1 MEEAMCTERFNA
13 FLTFLTDPTF
23 SYPYEFRPLVKPGQI
38 LFINVFKYHN
48 EVPGQEFEL
57 VRPYAITIMKSGI
70 CTNEGLLKGANIS
83 GRYRLYK
90 IIRFEEFILTL
101 ALLVNTKSKE
111 DYQNILDWV
120 DIESLKEK
128 MDNYFELVRINKL
141 ATYNRIRRIKEELS
155 LYFDNNIN
163 IIESVTFPK
172 VISEGMADLFTDFSF
187 LIDIIDLM
195 DIILSFPEMPSV
207 TPVKNIRTKFYKL
220 HKETITALLNSKS
233 ELYYPGLYW
242 LPHVFK
248 QHVPD
253 APHSI
258 IAKVTLKLIKMF
270 HQNMVIN
277 YDSIRYELRK
287 KDYRITLHSLK
298 KEDSANKD

>member
-1 MEEAMCTERFNA
+1 MEEAMCAERFNA

-23 SYPYEFRPLVKPGQI
+23 PYPYGFRPIVKPGQI
-38 LFINVFKYHN
+38 LFVNVFGYPN
-48 EVPGQEFEL
+48 EVPGQEFDL
-57 VRPYAITIMKSGI
+57 VRPYAIAIMKSGI
-70 CTNEGLLKGANIS
+70 FTNEGFLKGANIS

-101 ALLVNTKSKE
+101 ALLVNAKSKE

-128 MDNYFELVRINKL
+128 IDNYFELLRINKL
-141 ATYNRIRRIKEELS
+141 ATYNRIKRIKEEL
-155 LYFDNNIN
+155 LVYLDDKIK
-163 IIESVTFPK
+163 IIDSVTFPK
-172 VISEGMADLFTDFSF
+172 IISEGMSDLFTDFSY

-195 DIILSFPEMPSV
+195 DITFSFPEKPCATTV
-207 TPVKNIRTKFYKL
+207 NNIRTKFYKL
-220 HKETITALLNSKS
+220 HKEAIITLLNSKS
-233 ELYYPGLYW
+233 ESYYPGLYW
-242 LPHVFK
+242 LPYVFK

-270 HQNMVIN
+270 HQNMMIN

-287 KDYRITLHSLK
+287 RDYRITLHSLK